1 MTRTATKPV
10 IFALAVVALA
20 TVAPAPVAAQT
31 EYAGL
36 PPSLLSNSPYVGLVE
51 GNVPA
56 TDPYVGAVGAVGSSS
71 PTGATAVSASLG
83 PGSVG
88 SPAPADD
95 AADDGLAAPAP
106 SEPVSPIVTTRDLLS
121 LGVMA
126 AVALAGFGV
135 LMARRRIP

>member
-1 MTRTATKPV
+1 MTRTAGNAV
-10 IFALAVVALA
+10 IFALSIVALA

-31 EYAGL
+31 EYVGL
-36 PPSLLSNSPYVGLVE
+36 PASPLSNSPYVGLVE
-51 GNVPA
+51 GNVVA
-56 TDPYVGAVGAVGSSS
+56 DPYVGIAGYVGPPPGAR
-71 PTGATAVSASLG
+71 PTVVSASLG
-83 PGSVG
+83 PGPAG
-88 SPAPADD
+88 SPAPAD
-95 AADDGLAAPAP
+95 AAEDGFAAPAP